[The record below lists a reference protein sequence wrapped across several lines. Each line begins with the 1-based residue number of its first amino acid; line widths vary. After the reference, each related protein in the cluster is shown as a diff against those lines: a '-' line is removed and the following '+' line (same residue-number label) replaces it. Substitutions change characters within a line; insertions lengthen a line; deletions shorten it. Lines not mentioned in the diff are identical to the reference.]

1 MKSRAI
7 EDNRKFLKELTWII
21 VYHLFTDI
29 LKTYILLLHCL
40 PEHSGA
46 VPESPQFQREQ
57 RAELSSFSHKKS
69 SFIFNVIFCWS
80 IPWADSFW
88 GQTGATGTWEVQGS
102 TGRETGAENVIT
114 TLFQQ
119 HPAPKPGKELSSI
132 ITTPWKFQCMSLL
145 AEDEI
150 HKSAMRNSR

>member
-1 MKSRAI
+1 MKSGAI

-57 RAELSSFSHKKS
+57 RAEISSFPHKKN

-88 GQTGATGTWEVQGS
+88 GQTSATGMWEVQGS

-119 HPAPKPGKELSSI
+119 HPAPKPGKGFSSI